1 MISDS
6 LITGAKIALN
16 SVNGNC
22 LTNNS
27 ISNSKQTLGCVNYN
41 NLNILDNTFPYTKVN
56 FTGFIINDNN
66 ITDQT
71 ISFSKIFPASIGI
84 SGSQINPL
92 TITNSN
98 IQDYTITGTK
108 QANLTI
114 TNANINDVAFSK
126 ITNTTNAIT
135 NTMINSVD
143 FSKITN
149 TTNAITNTMINSV
162 DFSKITNYTLA
173 IPNNSIGIQQ
183 LFTDFNTKY
192 CPFMNRTN
200 DGNTGLM
207 FSSSTASNTPY
218 NWITN
223 NFHAYAAITPSTLG
237 IKSGLNATQLKF
249 GLNSGLF
256 FCNTNYY
263 NTVNNGDN
271 SCFQTIL
278 IASANSTGVYNN
290 GSGNGNVLLKGWAIG
305 TTFADIWESF

>member
-1 MISDS
+1 
-6 LITGAKIALN
+6 
-16 SVNGNC
+16 
-22 LTNNS
+22 
-27 ISNSKQTLGCVNYN
+27 
-41 NLNILDNTFPYTKVN
+41 
-56 FTGFIINDNN
+56 
-66 ITDQT
+66 
-71 ISFSKIFPASIGI
+71 
-84 SGSQINPL
+84 
-92 TITNSN
+92 
-98 IQDYTITGTK
+98 
-108 QANLTI
+108 
-114 TNANINDVAFSK
+114 
-126 ITNTTNAIT
+126 
-135 NTMINSVD
+135 MINSVD

-237 IKSGLNATQLKF
+237 IKSGLNASQLKF

-256 FCNTNYY
+256 FATPNYY

-271 SCFQTIL
+271 GTFQTIL
-278 IASANSTGVYNN
+278 ICPSNNAGCNNN
-290 GSGNGNVLLKGWAIG
+290 GSGNGNVLLKG
-305 TTFADIWESF
+305 